1 MIKYEDEE
9 ENKQVAL
16 DFDLTKDVEIS
27 INGEFN
33 IIPLQNLNQSSLKID
48 NLSKLLNSQ
57 EMYFTSNDL
66 VFLIHSSYVPHWYA
80 ALDMCNSFM
89 DNPKATD
96 QMKLHLTI
104 ERDILGSAFGVL
116 LHSWDL
122 RLA

>member
-1 MIKYEDEE
+1 
-9 ENKQVAL
+9 
-16 DFDLTKDVEIS
+16 
-27 INGEFN
+27 
-33 IIPLQNLNQSSLKID
+33 
-48 NLSKLLNSQ
+48 
-57 EMYFTSNDL
+57 MYFTSNDL
-66 VFLIHSSYVPHWYA
+66 VFLIHSSYVPHRYA

-96 QMKLHLTI
+96 QMKLYLTI